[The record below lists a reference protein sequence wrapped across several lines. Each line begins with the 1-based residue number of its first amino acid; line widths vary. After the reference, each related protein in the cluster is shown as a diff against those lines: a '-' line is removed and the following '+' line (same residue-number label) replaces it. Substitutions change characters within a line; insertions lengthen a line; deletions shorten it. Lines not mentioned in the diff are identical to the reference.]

1 MKLLTLALLLA
12 TSTSAQPTAAPQL
25 TAANIIAIAPSTA
38 SCAGSVA
45 QSECRTAAQAA
56 PWLTYSFS
64 NFGHSAFSTQ
74 AALLSLILYETA
86 NFTYSVNHYPGVPG
100 QGTRNMQSPAFNLL
114 YAKWLSESCKNCR
127 LSAAQVANAEGAS
140 VEAVLDLVNGDE
152 FGFGSAAWFLATQCT
167 ADVRAALAT
176 GTAEGWE
183 AYMGCVGAQAGGER
197 QAIWEGIIG
206 LGHW

>member
-12 TSTSAQPTAAPQL
+12 TSALAQPASSQQL

-45 QSECRTAAQAA
+45 PSERRTAAQAA

-86 NFTYSVNHYPGVPG
+86 NFTYSINHSPGVPG

-114 YAKWLSESCKNCR
+114 YAKWLSESCTNCR
-127 LSAAQVANAEGAS
+127 LSAAQVANAEGTG
-140 VEAVLDLVNGDE
+140 VEALLDLVNGDE

-167 ADVRAALAT
+167 ADVSAALAT
-176 GTAEGWE
+176 GSVEGWQV
-183 AYMGCVGAQAGGER
+183 YMGCVGAEAGGER
-197 QAIWEGIIG
+197 QKIWESIIG